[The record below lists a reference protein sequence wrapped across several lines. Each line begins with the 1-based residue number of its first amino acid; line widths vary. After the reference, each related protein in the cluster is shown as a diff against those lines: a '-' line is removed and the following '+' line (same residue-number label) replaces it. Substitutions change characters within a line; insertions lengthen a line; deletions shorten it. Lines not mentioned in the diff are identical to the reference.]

1 MRPCLNWDKFP
12 SWLYHGTGCTSG
24 TARGAAHTLQQ
35 VPARVPAAALGPFLF
50 PPPPRGYGPR
60 LCQFSPLHSCTLN
73 GAATWSKWKK
83 KKKSKIVGEKWNSGE
98 CNFFKPQLMSHIWL
112 PAGPH
117 KQLDWHILGGCWCL
131 VRGNLKASLLQGS
144 IRDPQLKP
152 C

>member
-1 MRPCLNWDKFP
+1 MPELGQISIVAVPRHRVHVRDSSWCSTHVATGPSPCSSCCPWTLFVP
-12 SWLYHGTGCTSG
+12 STPSRLW
-24 TARGAAHTLQQ
+24 APF
-35 VPARVPAAALGPFLF
+35 VPIQPFA
-50 PPPPRGYGPR
+50 
-60 LCQFSPLHSCTLN
+60 QLHPKWSCN
-73 GAATWSKWKK
+73 MVKVEKE

-144 IRDPQLKP
+144 IGDPQLKP